1 MMSLCRVDVVNVFLD
16 QNSGSPVVLLQAR
29 DSGDV
34 LPILV
39 APLEASL
46 IAIEIEGKK
55 PVRPLTHDL
64 LASTIHSLS
73 WQVESIVVEDLKDNI
88 FYAKI
93 TLERE
98 GERIEIDSRPS
109 DAIALALRT
118 KSPMFVRKKVF
129 GLSMGLDRAA
139 HTYDADTLKEML
151 ENIDIDDVDGKIM

>member
-1 MMSLCRVDVVNVFLD
+1 VDVVNVFLD

>member
-1 MMSLCRVDVVNVFLD
+1 MSLCRVDVVNVFLD

>member
-16 QNSGSPVVLLQAR
+16 QNSGSPVVLLQDR

-64 LASTIHSLS
+64 LASTIHRLS
-73 WQVESIVVEDLKDNI
+73 WQVESIVVDDLRENI
-88 FYAKI
+88 YYAKI
-93 TLERE
+93 LLERE

-118 KSPMFVRKKVF
+118 RSPMFVRKKVF

-139 HTYDADTLKEML
+139 HKYDADTLREML

>member
-1 MMSLCRVDVVNVFLD
+1 MSLCRVDVINVFLD

-29 DSGDV
+29 ESGDV

-64 LASTIHSLS
+64 LACTIHSLS
-73 WQVESIVVEDLKDNI
+73 WHVESIVVDDLRDNI

-118 KSPMFVRKKVF
+118 RSPMFVRKKVF
-129 GLSMGLDRAA
+129 GLSMGLDRAV

>member
-1 MMSLCRVDVVNVFLD
+1 MLSLSRVDVVNVFLD

-64 LASTIHSLS
+64 LASTIRHLS
-73 WQVESIVVEDLKDNI
+73 WQVESILVDDLKDNI

-93 TLERE
+93 TLERD

-118 KSPMFVRKKVF
+118 GSPMFVRKKVF
-129 GLSMGLDRAA
+129 GLAMGLDRAA
-139 HTYDADTLKEML
+139 HRYDAETLKEML
-151 ENIDIDDVDGKIM
+151 ENIDIDDVGGKIM

>member
-1 MMSLCRVDVVNVFLD
+1 MLSLSRVDVVNDFLD

-64 LASTIHSLS
+64 LASTIRHLS
-73 WQVESIVVEDLKDNI
+73 WQVESILVDDLKDNI

-93 TLERE
+93 TLERD

-118 KSPMFVRKKVF
+118 GSPMFVRKKVF
-129 GLSMGLDRAA
+129 GLAMGLDRAA
-139 HTYDADTLKEML
+139 HRYDAETLKEML
-151 ENIDIDDVDGKIM
+151 ENIDIDDVGGKIM

>member
-1 MMSLCRVDVVNVFLD
+1 MSLCRVDVVNVFLD

-151 ENIDIDDVDGKIM
+151 ENIDINDVDGKIM